1 MTESLDLYIEEFDEL
16 AEKIQANLVRAVE
29 NYCTLYQAMQDIKP
43 SVKKEK
49 PNYDKEIIKKL
60 QNASYSDNLFNKKI
74 LKKKGLK
81 KWDYLALLAE

>member
-1 MTESLDLYIEEFDEL
+1 MAESLDLYIAEIDEL
-16 AEKIQANLVRAVE
+16 AGKVQADLVRAVD

-43 SVKKEK
+43 TVKKEK